1 MNIAIVFDW
10 FARDSLRAAEETND
24 PRQREIFVK
33 LPVLWASAARPSRD
47 EASTTQAAQASPC
60 REVRALGPSSQR

>member
-24 PRQREIFVK
+24 PRQREILVK
-33 LPVLWASAARPSRD
+33 LAALWAAAARHSRD
-47 EASTTQAAQASPC
+47 EASTTQAA
-60 REVRALGPSSQR
+60 